1 MKIKLVN
8 KYNNKITKTFLNK
21 ADMVEYIYLNI
32 YRFSD
37 IFNEKGYKHL
47 NYSTYELV
55 NDFFKDYKLE
65 K

>member
-21 ADMVEYIYLNI
+21 ADMVEYIYLNS

-37 IFNEKGYKHL
+37 IFNEKDYQNL
-47 NYSTYELV
+47 NFSINELV
-55 NDFFKDYKLE
+55 NDFFADYKLE